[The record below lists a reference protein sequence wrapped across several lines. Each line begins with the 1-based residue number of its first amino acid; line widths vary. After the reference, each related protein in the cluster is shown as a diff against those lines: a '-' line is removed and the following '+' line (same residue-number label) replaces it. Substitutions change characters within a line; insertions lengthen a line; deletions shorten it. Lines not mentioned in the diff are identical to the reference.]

1 MSPRRRLARFRIPLF
16 STSTLLL
23 LLGLTLA
30 IAGVAAAADD
40 GFPTKIHKPGHCA
53 MRGQDKKSFFGGQ
66 LPKPY
71 NGVAE
76 TPNADVRKQ
85 LVDLCGAKW
94 SKGPICCD
102 AAQISNLATN
112 LKRAEAL
119 IASCP
124 ACKVNFF
131 NLFCSFTCSPD
142 QSLFVNITE
151 TETSSKG
158 VALVSEVDY
167 FLSPTYGEGFYDSC
181 KDLKFS
187 ATNGNVMELI
197 GGGAKNWKDFLKFLG
212 KKNPPFGSPF
222 QINFPP
228 KEKLSHHM
236 KEMHDT
242 PKNCNDSDVAYRCAC
257 IDCPAVCPI
266 LPNVD
271 EVKVCKVGNL
281 RCWSFAVI
289 IAYSVGLM
297 ILGAYLS
304 FNEYIKYR
312 DQKRG
317 NLRLLRD
324 SDLEYSDDD
333 DDEGVRTGGALVP
346 EHQGK
351 PYILDTYLDRIFYR
365 IGGTSAK
372 FPGTTIGLSVLIVGL
387 LSLGWLNFS
396 VETDPVRLWV
406 SPTSD
411 AAQEKQFFDEN
422 FGPFYRTQQ
431 AFLVNDTTNA
441 GPSPVLSYDTLTW
454 WFDVEQQIRRLK
466 SLNYGVTLDD
476 VCLNPTGDACVVQSV
491 TAYFHGNTWE
501 LKHGTWKEQIR
512 SCANQ
517 PGQCLPDFGQ
527 PIKKE
532 MVFGG
537 YEKTGDVADSA
548 ALITTWVLQ
557 NHAEGSAAVERS
569 MDWERSLKNTL
580 LAVKEEAEE
589 RGLRL
594 SFSTEIS
601 LEEELNKS
609 TNTDAK
615 IVVISYIAMFF
626 YASIALGSTTLALK
640 NMLRQPTKTLV
651 DSKFTLGVFGIII
664 VLMSVSASVGLF
676 SAMGIKVTLIIAE
689 VIPFLVLAVGVDN
702 IFLIVHEFERI
713 DGEHP
718 DDDLEDQIGRAM
730 GRMGPS
736 ILLSATCE
744 TVAFGLGACVSMP
757 AVRNF
762 AIYAAGAVFINAVLQ
777 VTMFVSVLVLN
788 KKRMD
793 ANRIDCFPCLAAPR
807 HDRSNG
813 YPASAS
819 EDHEG
824 GLVGHVRSDG
834 HGHGSAT
841 EFDEVEEGLIQ
852 RFIRKNYA
860 PALLAKNTKITVVAV
875 FFGVFAAAL
884 ALLPQ
889 VELGLDQRIAI
900 PTGSYL
906 INYFDDLYDYF
917 AVGPPV
923 YFVNK
928 GFNVTERDNQQALCG
943 RFSTCSPLSLSNIIE
958 QERKRPEISYIAEPA
973 ASWIDDF
980 MLWLNPSLD
989 QCCRVKRSNSSE
1001 LCGPYDSDFKCKV
1014 CFEDRDPGWNITL
1027 GGMPEGEEFMEYL
1040 KIWIDA
1046 PTGETCPLAG
1056 KAAYSSAIVPNYED
1070 RTISASHFRSSHKPL
1085 TSQADFIAAYA
1096 AARRIAKEVSRT
1108 SRTEIFPYS
1117 KFYIFFDQYSSIAQ
1131 LTAGLIISALV
1142 CIYIVTAV
1150 LLGSLQTGAVVTGTV
1165 AMIVVDIM
1173 GVMALWGVSLNAVS
1187 LVNLVICVGI
1197 GVEFCAHIARAFMF
1211 PAASVVARAKFRGN
1225 RGNDTRAWCALVNVF
1240 SGITVTKFIGVI
1252 VLAFTRSKI
1261 FEVYYFRIWLALVV
1275 VAATHALVFL
1285 PVALSYAGGEGWE
1298 VETDGGLASDLRYR
1312 RVGVL
1317 PPGAERYEYSDEES
1331 DDEGR

>member
-1 MSPRRRLARFRIPLF
+1 M
-16 STSTLLL
+16 
-23 LLGLTLA
+23 
-30 IAGVAAAADD
+30 
-40 GFPTKIHKPGHCA
+40 
-53 MRGQDKKSFFGGQ
+53 
-66 LPKPY
+66 
-71 NGVAE
+71 
-76 TPNADVRKQ
+76 
-85 LVDLCGAKW
+85 
-94 SKGPICCD
+94 
-102 AAQISNLATN
+102 
-112 LKRAEAL
+112 
-119 IASCP
+119 
-124 ACKVNFF
+124 
-131 NLFCSFTCSPD
+131 
-142 QSLFVNITE
+142 FVNVTE
-151 TETSSKG
+151 TETSSSG

-167 FLSPTYGEGFYDSC
+167 FLSPTWGQGFYNSC

-197 GGGAKNWKDFLKFLG
+197 GGGAKNWTDFLKFLG

-228 KEKLSHHM
+228 KEKLGDGM

-242 PKNCNDSDVAYRCAC
+242 PKTCDDGDVAYRCAC
-257 IDCPAVCPI
+257 MDCPAVCPI
-266 LPNVD
+266 LPDVD
-271 EVKVCKVGNL
+271 EVKVCKVGIL
-281 RCWSFAVI
+281 QCWSFAVI
-289 IAYSVGLM
+289 VIYSVGLM
-297 ILGAYLS
+297 ILGVYLTY
-304 FNEYIKYR
+304 NEYDKYR
-312 DQKRG
+312 KQRRN

-324 SDLEYSDDD
+324 SDPEDSD
-333 DDEGVRTGGALVP
+333 DDEGAMTGAGLGP
-346 EHQGK
+346 ERQGEQ
-351 PYILDTYLDRIFYR
+351 YILDTHLDQIFNR
-365 IGGTSAK
+365 IGKTSAK
-372 FPGTTIGLSVLIVGL
+372 FPGITIGLSVLIVGF

-411 AAQEKQFFDEN
+411 AAQEKRFFDDN

-431 AFLVNDTTNA
+431 AFLVNDTTEA

-466 SLNYGVTLDD
+466 SLDHGVTLDD

-491 TAYFHGNTWE
+491 TAYFHGNSWE
-501 LKHGTWKEQIR
+501 LKHGTWKDQIR
-512 SCANQ
+512 SCAEQ

-527 PIKKE
+527 PVKKE

-537 YEKTGDVADSA
+537 YGKTDDVADSA
-548 ALITTWVLQ
+548 ALMTTWVLQ
-557 NHAEGSAAVERS
+557 NHAEGSAPVERS

-580 LAVKEEAEE
+580 LAVKEEAKE

-615 IVVISYIAMFF
+615 IVIISYIAMFF

-640 NMLRQPTKTLV
+640 NMLRHPGKTLV

-713 DGEHP
+713 DSEHP
-718 DDDLEDQIGRAM
+718 DMDLEDQIGRAM

-744 TVAFGLGACVSMP
+744 TVAFGLGAFVTMP

-762 AIYAAGAVFINAVLQ
+762 AIYAAGAVFINAALQ
-777 VTMFVSVLVLN
+777 VTMFVSVLALN

-793 ANRIDCFPCLAAPR
+793 ADRIDCFPCLPAPR

-813 YPASAS
+813 YVASAS

-824 GLVGHVRSDG
+824 GLVGHMRD
-834 HGHGSAT
+834 GHGSAT
-841 EFDEVEEGLIQ
+841 GFDEVEDGLIQ
-852 RFIRKNYA
+852 SLIRKHYA
-860 PALLAKNTKITVVAV
+860 PTLLAKNTKIAIVTI
-875 FFGVFAAAL
+875 FFGIFAAAL
-884 ALLPQ
+884 ALLPH

-917 AVGPPV
+917 AVGPPL
-923 YFVNK
+923 YFVNRE
-928 GFNVTERDNQQALCG
+928 FNITERDNQQALCG

-958 QERKRPEISYIAEPA
+958 QERKRSEISYIAEPA

-989 QCCRVKRSNSSE
+989 QCCRVKRSDPTE
-1001 LCGPYDSDFKCKV
+1001 LCGPYDSDFQCQV

-1027 GGMPEGEEFMEYL
+1027 GGMPEGEEFMDYL
-1040 KIWIDA
+1040 KIWMNA
-1046 PTGETCPLAG
+1046 PTGEMCPLAG
-1056 KAAYSSAIVPNYED
+1056 KAAYSSAIVPNYDD

-1108 SRTEIFPYS
+1108 AGTEIFPYS
-1117 KFYIFFDQYSSIAQ
+1117 KFYIFFDQYSSIAR
-1131 LTAGLIISALV
+1131 LTAGLIIAALV
-1142 CIYIVTAV
+1142 CIFIVTST
-1150 LLGSLQTGAVVTGTV
+1150 LLGSLQTGAVVAGTV

-1211 PAASVVARAKFRGN
+1211 PAASVVARAKFH
-1225 RGNDTRAWCALVNVF
+1225 GNDARAWCALVNV
-1240 SGITVTKFIGVI
+1240 
-1252 VLAFTRSKI
+1252 
-1261 FEVYYFRIWLALVV
+1261 
-1275 VAATHALVFL
+1275 
-1285 PVALSYAGGEGWE
+1285 GGS
-1298 VETDGGLASDLRYR
+1298 VCSRFPI
-1312 RVGVL
+1312 RVNSHG
-1317 PPGAERYEYSDEES
+1317 
-1331 DDEGR
+1331 